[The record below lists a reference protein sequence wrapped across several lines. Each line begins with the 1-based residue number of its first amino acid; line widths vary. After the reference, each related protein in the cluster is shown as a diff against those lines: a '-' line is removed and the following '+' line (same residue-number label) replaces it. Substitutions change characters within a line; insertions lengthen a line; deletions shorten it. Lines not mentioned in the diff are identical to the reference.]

1 MQEVDNMKAIQ
12 VTQFGGPEK
21 LVYTDVEEV
30 VAGNGEVCVRLYA
43 AGVNPSD
50 AYTLTGT
57 YAFYIPQLPYTPG
70 LDGAGIVEAVGEE
83 VTNVR
88 VGYRVF
94 IASLMRSNSTG
105 TFAQKI
111 VCDEAL
117 VHLLPDHVSFEQ
129 GAALGVP
136 AMTAYRAL
144 FQRACLKSGQTVLIH
159 GASGGVGLQAVQM
172 AKSHGAKVIGTASKP
187 EGNKMVQQAGAD
199 VVIDH
204 VTEATIEDVL
214 ALTNGDGPDVIIEFL
229 ANINLETDLKLIAS
243 FGKIVIIG
251 NRGSIEINPRLAM
264 QKECDILATALWN
277 APQDEYEQS
286 IHGIRGML
294 ISGAL
299 RPIIGTTLPLQQAE
313 QGFEQLA
320 KGIGNGKL
328 VLIIE

>member
-1 MQEVDNMKAIQ
+1 MKAIQ

-30 VAGNGEVCVRLYA
+30 VAGKGKVCVRLYA
-43 AGVNPSD
+43 TGVNPSD

-88 VGYRVF
+88 VGDRVF

-144 FQRACLKSGQTVLIH
+144 FQRACLKPGQTVLIH

-187 EGNKMVQQAGAD
+187 EGKKMVQQAGAD

-251 NRGSIEINPRLAM
+251 NRGSVEINPRLAM
-264 QKECDILATALWN
+264 QKECDIFATALWN
-277 APQDEYEQS
+277 APQDEYDQS
-286 IHGIRGML
+286 IHGVRGML

-299 RPIIGTTLPLQQAE
+299 RPIIGTTLPLQQVA

>member
-30 VAGNGEVCVRLYA
+30 VAGKGKVCVRLYA
-43 AGVNPSD
+43 TGVNPSD

-88 VGYRVF
+88 VGDRVF

-144 FQRACLKSGQTVLIH
+144 FQRACLKPGQTVLIH

-187 EGNKMVQQAGAD
+187 EGKKMVQQAGAD

-251 NRGSIEINPRLAM
+251 NRGSVEINPRLAM
-264 QKECDILATALWN
+264 QKECDIFATALWN
-277 APQDEYEQS
+277 APQDEYDQS
-286 IHGIRGML
+286 IHGVRGML

-299 RPIIGTTLPLQQAE
+299 RPIIGTTLPLQQVA

>member
-1 MQEVDNMKAIQ
+1 MKAIQ

-30 VAGNGEVCVRLYA
+30 VAGKGKVCVRLYA

-88 VGYRVF
+88 VGDRVF

-144 FQRACLKSGQTVLIH
+144 FQRACLKPGQTVLIH

-172 AKSHGAKVIGTASKP
+172 AKSHGAKVIGTASKS
-187 EGNKMVQQAGAD
+187 EGKKMVQQAGAD

-251 NRGSIEINPRLAM
+251 NRGSVEINPRLAM
-264 QKECDILATALWN
+264 QKECDIFATALWN
-277 APQDEYEQS
+277 APQDEYDQS
-286 IHGIRGML
+286 IHGVRGML

-299 RPIIGTTLPLQQAE
+299 RPIIGTTLPLQQVA

>member
-1 MQEVDNMKAIQ
+1 MKAIQ

-30 VAGNGEVCVRLYA
+30 VAGKGKVCVRLYA

-88 VGYRVF
+88 VGDRVF

-144 FQRACLKSGQTVLIH
+144 FQRACLKPGQTVLIH

-187 EGNKMVQQAGAD
+187 EGKKMVQQAGAD

-251 NRGSIEINPRLAM
+251 NRGSVEINPRLAM
-264 QKECDILATALWN
+264 QKECDIFATALWN
-277 APQDEYEQS
+277 APQDEYDQS
-286 IHGIRGML
+286 IHGVRGML

-299 RPIIGTTLPLQQAE
+299 RPIIGTTLPLQQVA
-313 QGFEQLA
+313 QGFEQLV

>member
-1 MQEVDNMKAIQ
+1 MKAIQ
-12 VTQFGGPEK
+12 VTEFGGPEK
-21 LVYTDVEEV
+21 LVYTDVKDV
-30 VAGNGEVCVRLYA
+30 VAGKGEVCVRLYA

-57 YAFYIPQLPYTPG
+57 YAFSIPQLPYTPG
-70 LDGAGIVEAVGEE
+70 LDGAGIVEAIGEE

-88 VGYRVF
+88 VGDRVF
-94 IASLMRSNSTG
+94 IASLKGSYSTG

-111 VCDEAL
+111 VCDQTL
-117 VHLLPDHVSFEQ
+117 VHSLPEHVSFEQ

-136 AMTAYRAL
+136 ALTAYRAL
-144 FQRACLKSGQTVLIH
+144 FQRAYLKPGQTVLIH

-172 AKSHGAKVIGTASKP
+172 AKSHGAKVIATASKP
-187 EGNKMVQQAGAD
+187 EGKKMVQQAGAD

-204 VTEATIEDVL
+204 VTEATIEDVQ
-214 ALTNGDGPDVIIEFL
+214 ALTDGNGPDVIIEFL
-229 ANINLETDLKLIAS
+229 ANINLETDLKLIAP

-286 IHGIRGML
+286 IHGVIGML
-294 ISGAL
+294 TSGAL
-299 RPIIGTTLPLQQAE
+299 RPIIGTTLSLQQAPE
-313 QGFEQLA
+313 GFEQLA
-320 KGIGNGKL
+320 KGIGNGKM
-328 VLIIE
+328 VLTID